1 MDDAFK
7 ANLAT
12 GYKIAIKDNL
22 DSFEVPMTDAV
33 INEFDIVNFFK
44 SYNVD
49 VSVEL
54 NWGTFTIEIL

>member
-7 ANLAT
+7 ANLTT